1 MTELPIAAHE
11 QGYYSRGITAR
22 VQRPRQFGCGIG
34 NRIVTDMVKL
44 IKLTKDLVANFPG
57 HSADMSLQ
65 INELFE
71 IKPVWRPFFR
81 GKIVPNRDKFCH
93 FLPKT
98 WQDMAENRSFSR
110 PILLKGVKS
119 GELCRAVIGA
129 RRHFPSLLGRQ
140 SGGLLSQT
148 GQAESVVGGGASQPA
163 IPLAIPLVG
172 KYASNLARGFDK
184 PIRRSPCA
192 DETWRCQHV
201 DHTMVTREVGQ
212 MRKCGLIE
220 SKGLNSHVAR
230 GRRKD
235 NFGVCRATETG
246 RRRSADSTRVD
257 SQVRSRRS

>member
-1 MTELPIAAHE
+1 MTELPIAAHG
-11 QGYYSRGITAR
+11 QGYYSRGVTAG
-22 VQRPRQFGCGIG
+22 VKRPRQFGCGIG

-57 HSADMSLQ
+57 PSADLALQ
-65 INELFE
+65 TNELSE
-71 IKPVWRPFFR
+71 IKLVWRPFFR

-119 GELCRAVIGA
+119 GDLCQAVIGA

-172 KYASNLARGFDK
+172 S
-184 PIRRSPCA
+184 
-192 DETWRCQHV
+192 T
-201 DHTMVTREVGQ
+201 
-212 MRKCGLIE
+212 
-220 SKGLNSHVAR
+220 
-230 GRRKD
+230 
-235 NFGVCRATETG
+235 RATEPEALTNPSG
-246 RRRSADSTRVD
+246 
-257 SQVRSRRS
+257 VRLARTKLGDANMLIIQWLLEKWAR